1 MENNAKA
8 AAVRNLTNK
17 LGRKPLATEVAGLL
31 KTRKQK
37 RNEGA
42 FFKNIMAAAAVKEA
56 GKAALKAAKK
66 AAGDEVKQRR
76 GEQAEAEMA
85 ALRQAETDAQKAIK
99 RAERE
104 EERAF
109 QKAIKAKTNA
119 VKKVNNPNNSKA
131 ARRTAK
137 AQLKEV
143 LKQNVAARKT
153 ARAERKAAKEEAKER
168 AKVQFA
174 LAETRAR
181 NNLTRTLGKAPQMAN
196 IKRLAG
202 IRTSGVNL
210 STNDYMRVK
219 KYRNT
224 LKLRSLNKLFKEN
237 VGNVA
242 PEVDVCAQCELKKF
256 LERED

>member
-8 AAVRNLTNK
+8 AALRNLTEK

-42 FFKNIMAAAAVKEA
+42 YFKNIMAAAAVKAA
-56 GKAALKAAKK
+56 GKEALKAAKK
-66 AAGDEVKQRR
+66 AAGDEVK
-76 GEQAEAEMA
+76 AK
-85 ALRQAETDAQKAIK
+85 LKAETDAQKAIK
-99 RAERE
+99 KAERE
-104 EERAF
+104 EERKF

-137 AQLKEV
+137 AELKEV

-153 ARAERKAAKEEAKER
+153 ARAEKKAAKLEAKER

-224 LKLRSLNKLFKEN
+224 LKARGSANRQNIGDF
-237 VGNVA
+237 A
-242 PEVDVCAQCELKKF
+242 PDMDVCAQCELKKF

>member
-8 AAVRNLTNK
+8 AAVRNLTEK
-17 LGRKPLATEVAGLL
+17 LGRKPLAPEVAGLL

-37 RNEGA
+37 KNENA
-42 FFKNIMAAAAVKEA
+42 YFKNIVAAAAVKEA
-56 GKAALKAAKK
+56 GREALKAAKK
-66 AAGDEVKQRR
+66 AAAEEVK
-76 GEQAEAEMA
+76 AK
-85 ALRQAETDAQKAIK
+85 LKAETNAQKAIK
-99 RAERE
+99 KAERN

-109 QKAIKAKTNA
+109 QKALKDKEKA

-137 AQLKEV
+137 AELKAV
-143 LKQNVAARKT
+143 QQRNVALRKT
-153 ARAERKAAKEEAKER
+153 ARAEKKAAKEEAKEK
-168 AKVQFA
+168 AKVEFA
-174 LAETRAR
+174 LAEAKAR
-181 NNLTRTLGKAPQMAN
+181 NDLTRTLGKAPQMAN

-224 LKLRSLNKLFKEN
+224 LKAKDMGSLNKLYREN
-237 VGNVA
+237 VRNVV
-242 PEVDVCAQCELKKF
+242 PDIDVCAQCELKKF
-256 LERED
+256 LARED

>member
-8 AAVRNLTNK
+8 AAVRNLTEK
-17 LGRKPLATEVAGLL
+17 LGRKPLAPEVAGLL

-37 RNEGA
+37 RNEES

-56 GKAALKAAKK
+56 GREALKEAKK
-66 AAGDEVKQRR
+66 AAAAEVK
-76 GEQAEAEMA
+76 AKLKA
-85 ALRQAETDAQKAIK
+85 AADKAK
-99 RAERE
+99 EEKKAERN
-104 EERAF
+104 EERKF
-109 QKAIKAKTNA
+109 QKGLKEAAKAA
-119 VKKVNNPNNSKA
+119 KKVNNPNNSKA

-137 AQLKEV
+137 AELKEV

-153 ARAERKAAKEEAKER
+153 ARAEKKAAKLEAKEK

-174 LAETRAR
+174 LAESRAR

-224 LKLRSLNKLFKEN
+224 LKARGSANRQNIGDF
-237 VGNVA
+237 A
-242 PEVDVCAQCELKKF
+242 PDVDVCAQCELKKL

>member
-17 LGRKPLATEVAGLL
+17 LGRKPLAAEVAGLL

-56 GKAALKAAKK
+56 GKEALKAAKK
-66 AAGDEVKQRR
+66 AAGDEIK
-76 GEQAEAEMA
+76 AK
-85 ALRQAETDAQKAIK
+85 LKAETNAQKAIK
-99 RAERE
+99 KAERN

-109 QKAIKAKTNA
+109 QKAMKAQVAA

-137 AQLKEV
+137 AELKAV
-143 LKQNVAARKT
+143 QQRNVALRKT
-153 ARAERKAAKEEAKER
+153 ARAEKKAVKLEAKEK

-174 LAETRAR
+174 LAESRAR
-181 NNLTRTLGKAPQMAN
+181 NNLARTLGKAPQMAN

-224 LKLRSLNKLFKEN
+224 LKAKGSLNKLYREN
-237 VGNVA
+237 VRNVV
-242 PEVDVCAQCELKKF
+242 PDIDVCAQCELKKF

>member
-66 AAGDEVKQRR
+66 AAGDEVK
-76 GEQAEAEMA
+76 AK
-85 ALRQAETDAQKAIK
+85 LKAETDAQKAIK

-137 AQLKEV
+137 AELKAV
-143 LKQNVAARKT
+143 QQRNVAARKT
-153 ARAERKAAKEEAKER
+153 ARAEKKAAKEDAKEK

-181 NNLTRTLGKAPQMAN
+181 NDLTRTLGKAPQMAN

>member
-17 LGRKPLATEVAGLL
+17 LGRKPLAAEVAGLL

-56 GKAALKAAKK
+56 GKEALKAAKK
-66 AAGDEVKQRR
+66 AAGDEVK
-76 GEQAEAEMA
+76 AK
-85 ALRQAETDAQKAIK
+85 LKAETNAQKAIK
-99 RAERE
+99 KAERN

-109 QKAIKAKTNA
+109 QKAMKAQVAA

-137 AQLKEV
+137 AELKAV
-143 LKQNVAARKT
+143 QQRNVALRKT
-153 ARAERKAAKEEAKER
+153 ARAEKKAVKLEAKEK

-174 LAETRAR
+174 LAESRAR
-181 NNLTRTLGKAPQMAN
+181 NNLARTLGKAPQMAN

-224 LKLRSLNKLFKEN
+224 LKAKGSLNKLYREN
-237 VGNVA
+237 VRNVV
-242 PEVDVCAQCELKKF
+242 PDIDVCAQCELKKF

>member
-1 MENNAKA
+1 MENTAKA
-8 AAVRNLTNK
+8 AAVRNLTEK
-17 LGRKPLATEVAGLL
+17 LGRKPLAPEVAGLL

-37 RNEGA
+37 KNENA
-42 FFKNIMAAAAVKEA
+42 YFKSVIAKAAVKEA
-56 GKAALKAAKK
+56 GKLALKAAKK
-66 AAGDEVKQRR
+66 AAGDEVK
-76 GEQAEAEMA
+76 AK
-85 ALRQAETDAQKAIK
+85 QKADRNAEKAIRK
-99 RAERE
+99 AERN

-109 QKAIKAKTNA
+109 QKAIKAEERA
-119 VKKVNNPNNSKA
+119 VKKAANPNNSKA

-137 AQLKEV
+137 AELKAV
-143 LKQNVAARKT
+143 KARNVAARKT
-153 ARAERKAAKEEAKER
+153 ARAERKAAKAEAKER

-174 LAETRAR
+174 EAESRAR
-181 NNLTRTLGKAPQMAN
+181 ENLTRTLGKAPQIAN

-224 LKLRSLNKLFKEN
+224 MKAKGTGSLNKMLNLSN
-237 VGNVA
+237 VP
-242 PEVDVCAQCELKKF
+242 PEMDVCAQCELKKF

>member
-42 FFKNIMAAAAVKEA
+42 FFKNIMAAAAGKE
-56 GKAALKAAKK
+56 ALKAAKK
-66 AAGDEVKQRR
+66 AAGDEVK
-76 GEQAEAEMA
+76 AK
-85 ALRQAETDAQKAIK
+85 LKAETNAQKAIK

-153 ARAERKAAKEEAKER
+153 ARAEKKAAKEEAKER

-224 LKLRSLNKLFKEN
+224 LKSRSLNKLFKEN

-256 LERED
+256 LEQRED

>member
-66 AAGDEVKQRR
+66 AAGDEVK
-76 GEQAEAEMA
+76 AK
-85 ALRQAETDAQKAIK
+85 LKAETDAQKAIK

-174 LAETRAR
+174 LAESRAR

-224 LKLRSLNKLFKEN
+224 LKSRSLDKLFKEN